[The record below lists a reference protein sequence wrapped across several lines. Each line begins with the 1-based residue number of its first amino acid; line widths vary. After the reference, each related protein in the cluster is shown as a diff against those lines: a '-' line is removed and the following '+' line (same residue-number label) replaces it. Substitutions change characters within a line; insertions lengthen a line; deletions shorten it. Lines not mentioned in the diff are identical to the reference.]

1 MAGSQC
7 LPKEANMIRTI
18 VFTIAFTAFT
28 IITLPVRANCAV
40 ADALIG
46 QYGISFSGFTQSL
59 PRVSLPAERQS
70 PPQALLTLELPNQNG
85 HVSDGFSHTAL
96 INKMQK
102 RVWILRTGGFAG
114 VYQWYGPVALPT
126 ADLAGCKTEP
136 GGMPQ
141 PSGRAG

>member
-1 MAGSQC
+1 
-7 LPKEANMIRTI
+7 MIRVI
-18 VFTIAFTAFT
+18 FFTIAAAVT
-28 IITLPVRANCAV
+28 IATPPDRANCAV

-59 PRVSLPAERQS
+59 PRVALPAEQQS
-70 PPQALLTLELPNQNG
+70 RPQALLTLDLPNRNG
-85 HVSDGFSHTAL
+85 QVRDGFSHTAL
-96 INKMQK
+96 INKEQK

-114 VYQWYGPVALPT
+114 VYQWYGPVALPD
-126 ADLAGCKTEP
+126 ADFAGCKTEP